1 MAKKA
6 GLDRSKALAS
16 IIGKEASTEKEPEA
30 IPETTAGRKE
40 KKVRVNLSLNPSDY
54 EKIRLIAE
62 KKRISVSSLISIMIA
77 ERIET
82 ENK

>member
-16 IIGKEASTEKEPEA
+16 IIGKEEKASEA
-30 IPETTAGRKE
+30 VFIPVPPAERKE

-77 ERIET
+77 DRIES